1 MAHVAGTVSGLETG
15 PIQSGPVR
23 INKGYVY
30 LLSAIAALGGI
41 LFGFD
46 LVIISGLSV
55 SFRRT
60 SG

>member
-1 MAHVAGTVSGLETG
+1 MAHTAGTFSGLDIT
-15 PIQSGPVR
+15 GPVR

-46 LVIISGLSV
+46 LVIISGTVGFFQAHFGLH
-55 SFRRT
+55 
-60 SG
+60 